1 LLKQRYEHDL
11 VSEDASFKP
20 RALII
25 DGPSLLLITESAN
38 NNSEQQK
45 IMPNE
50 VSNKKM
56 TGEKEKSNKEDE
68 VR

>member
-1 LLKQRYEHDL
+1 
-11 VSEDASFKP
+11 
-20 RALII
+20 LII